1 MFPSLYGK
9 SILIEH
15 IETLK
20 VIVCLFCAEK
30 YMSREKKEKKA
41 EISATSYL
49 LERIRELQLQVE
61 NLKSELENI
70 ERVPSVKIGIA
81 FLIPGVAALI
91 FSVVKESQILAF
103 IGLGLTFWGALFLF
117 VRPVRYVKS
126 KLLHSASLSSY
137 LTIDRIIKDL
147 KFKGKSYYI
156 PPYPEDVYLPE
167 HLKGLKE
174 MVVFISANKH
184 PDMPSIEEIAKSK
197 FLLKNPNGICIPPPG
212 LGLLIQFERTLG
224 RDLSKVDLETVLE
237 VLPQLVTEGIPL
249 AKQLEIEKE
258 DGIIHLRILNSIY
271 KNMYNLEGPKSVHI
285 LGCPIVSAIACAIAK
300 STGKVVTIKED
311 KISPDEQL
319 IEVWYSLVAGD

>member
-1 MFPSLYGK
+1 
-9 SILIEH
+9 
-15 IETLK
+15 
-20 VIVCLFCAEK
+20 
-30 YMSREKKEKKA
+30 
-41 EISATSYL
+41 
-49 LERIRELQLQVE
+49 
-61 NLKSELENI
+61 
-70 ERVPSVKIGIA
+70 
-81 FLIPGVAALI
+81 
-91 FSVVKESQILAF
+91 
-103 IGLGLTFWGALFLF
+103 
-117 VRPVRYVKS
+117 VRYVKS

-184 PDMPSIEEIAKSK
+184 PDMPSIEEIAKSR

-319 IEVWYSLVAGD
+319 IEVWYSLVTGD

>member
-1 MFPSLYGK
+1 MILSHGK
-9 SILIEH
+9 E
-15 IETLK
+15 
-20 VIVCLFCAEK
+20 EK
-30 YMSREKKEKKA
+30 EA
-41 EISATSYL
+41 EISATNYL

-70 ERVPSVKIGIA
+70 EHIPSIKIGIA
-81 FLIPGVAALI
+81 LLTPGVATLI
-91 FSVVKESQILAF
+91 FSVIKESQILAF

-117 VRPVRYVKS
+117 IRPVRYVKS

-147 KFKGKSYYI
+147 KVNGKSYYI
-156 PPYPEDVYLPE
+156 PPYPKDVYLPE

-184 PDMPSIEEIAKSK
+184 PSMPSIEEIAKSK

-224 RDLSKVDLETVLE
+224 MDLSKVDLNTVLE
-237 VLPQLVTEGIPL
+237 LLPQLVTGNIPI
-249 AKQLEIEKE
+249 AKQLKIENE
-258 DGIIHLRILNSIY
+258 DGTIHLKISDSVYN
-271 KNMYNLEGPKSVHI
+271 NMYNNVEGSKSVHI

-300 STGKVVTIKED
+300 STGKIVTIKENR
-311 KISPDEQL
+311 ISPDRRV
-319 IEVWYSLVAGD
+319 IEVWYSLVGD